1 MAGKKLI
8 NRWEATFV
16 VSWHLFQRWQY
27 VWETYKLFL
36 LYHSKYLFQPWDGS
50 GRGPWGS
57 GDAPSWSQ
65 TAPGSSGG
73 GQGEGWPTLI
83 IWYSNLNFQFPGRKR
98 KGCFD
103 LWRWFWAWALL
114 CRIHRWDGNVCTNA
128 KKIKTLADLRFNL
141 GNEKKGISNI
151 KRKCPP
157 GDGMLTGGVAGSV
170 FASPPTGSWDCS
182 KTHLVKTSLA
192 VFASQFNY
200 KEKIFS
206 FHLGGDQGCC

>member
-27 VWETYKLFL
+27 VWETCKLFL
-36 LYHSKYLFQPWDGS
+36 LCHSKYLFQPWDGS

-73 GQGEGWPTLI
+73 GQGEGRPTLT

-141 GNEKKGISNI
+141 GNEKKVFLTSRENVLQEMGCWLEVWRAPFSPLHQQVRGIAA
-151 KRKCPP
+151 K
-157 GDGMLTGGVAGSV
+157 LTWWRQV
-170 FASPPTGSWDCS
+170 
-182 KTHLVKTSLA
+182 
-192 VFASQFNY
+192 
-200 KEKIFS
+200 
-206 FHLGGDQGCC
+206 